1 MKIIHQNFQREKN
14 NSYKIIN
21 KLIKKRITNYSMH
34 LEVELINYF
43 FLKIMQI
50 LQVTEI
56 QSIAV

>member
-1 MKIIHQNFQREKN
+1 MKIIHQNFQKERN

-21 KLIKKRITNYSMH
+21 KLIKKRITNYSMQ
-34 LEVELINYF
+34 LEVDLINYF